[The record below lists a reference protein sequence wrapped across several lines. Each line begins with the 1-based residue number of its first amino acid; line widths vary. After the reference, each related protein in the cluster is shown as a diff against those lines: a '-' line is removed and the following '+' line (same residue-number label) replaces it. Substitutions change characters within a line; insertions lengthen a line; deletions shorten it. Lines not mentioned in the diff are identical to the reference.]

1 MTILPPKPRSRTT
14 AALILVL
21 SVIAAMTAFLAF
33 RSDPPAPP
41 RADYK
46 RTDGA
51 ASAQALEIPSAAS
64 SPASIKESLAA
75 ASKKHWVHPD
85 LETDPLIVATRA
97 SFRKLANEIE
107 SKNTR
112 KVSQRRYEKM
122 DVVVVA
128 IAAPSVEDIQKLAT
142 HLTKLIESVDPP
154 RRAEV
159 RKNLQYLYDQY
170 VSHPA
175 PYCVVS
181 TFRYHANG
189 KTTLHTVEVDQVA
202 DPLQAP
208 DGSIR
213 FDGKNSTS
221 SGADEDDPET
231 GWKVRYGHLQN
242 LLEFQE

>member
-1 MTILPPKPRSRTT
+1 MTILPPQPRSRTT

-33 RSDPPAPP
+33 RSDPPA
-41 RADYK
+41 RLGADHG
-46 RTDGA
+46 RTDGP
-51 ASAQALEIPSAAS
+51 ASTLPLDSPSAAS
-64 SPASIKESLAA
+64 PAAAGRESLAA
-75 ASKKHWVHPD
+75 AAKKPAVHPD
-85 LETDPLIVATRA
+85 LETDPVILATRA
-97 SFRKLANEIE
+97 GFRKLANEIE

-128 IAAPSVEDIQKLAT
+128 IAAPSVEDIRTLAT
-142 HLTKLIESVDPP
+142 HLTKLIEGVEPP

-159 RKNLQYLYDQY
+159 RQNLQYLYDNY

-175 PYCVVS
+175 SHCLVIAS
-181 TFRYHANG
+181 RFHATG
-189 KTTLHTVEVDQVA
+189 KTVLHTVEVDEVA

-208 DGSIR
+208 DGIIR
-213 FDGKNSTS
+213 MDGKSSTHS
-221 SGADEDDPET
+221 TVDEDDPVT
-231 GWKVRYGHLQN
+231 GWKVRYGHLQK